1 MKILALTSK
10 SPYPLVEGRALRTF
24 NLLKQAA
31 RRHEIHL
38 LSFVQTPEE
47 VEGIEA
53 MRDICASVAFEPL
66 YLDGGRTELLR
77 DAALELASAAPLMA
91 VKYSTSRMRR
101 RLRASLEAGHFDVL
115 HLDMLHL
122 GQYLDEAGPVPVVL
136 VDHNVESVLLE
147 RRAQN
152 ERRLLAHA
160 YLRYQVAKL
169 RRFEARSCERADAV
183 VAVSE
188 HDAAQLRALAPRASV
203 RSVPNG
209 VDTDFFCARDV
220 PRQAGGMVFVGG
232 LGWFPNLDAMR
243 YFCES
248 ILPLIRRECPEA
260 SLTVV
265 GKNPD
270 ERAAKSI
277 AAHPCV
283 CLTGM
288 IDDIRDTVSAA
299 AVYVVPL
306 RIGGGTRLKILD
318 ALSMGK
324 AIVTTSLGCEGLD
337 VVHGEHVLIA
347 DEPQRFAREVLRV
360 LANPALAA
368 ELGRRG
374 RELVRQRYEWAVIA
388 EAMEEVYAACRQ
400 GRSGRSREG
409 GADQS

>member
-47 VEGIEA
+47 VEGIES
-53 MRDICASVAFEPL
+53 MRGICASVAFEPL
-66 YLDGGRTELLR
+66 YLDGARTNLLR
-77 DAALELASAAPLMA
+77 DAALELVSSAPLMA
-91 VKYSTSRMRR
+91 VKYSTSTMRR
-101 RLRASLEAGHFDVL
+101 RLRASLRAARFDVL

-122 GQYLDEAGPVPVVL
+122 ALYLDEAQSVPVVL

-147 RRAQN
+147 RRAQS
-152 ERRLLAHA
+152 EPRPLAHA
-160 YLRYQVAKL
+160 YLRYQVGKL
-169 RRFEARSCERADAV
+169 RRFEARSCERANAV

-188 HDAAQLRALAPRASV
+188 HDAAQLRSLAPRATV
-203 RSVPNG
+203 WSVPNG
-209 VDTDFFCARDV
+209 VDTDFFRARDT
-220 PRQAGGMVFVGG
+220 PRQAGSMVFVGG

-248 ILPLIRRECPEA
+248 VLPLVLRQCPDA

-270 ERAAKSI
+270 ERAAKAI
-277 AAHPCV
+277 AAHPRV
-283 CLTGM
+283 RLTGM

-299 AVYVVPL
+299 AVFVVPL

-337 VVHGEHVLIA
+337 VIHGEHLLIA
-347 DEPQRFAREVLRV
+347 DEPQSFAREVLRV
-360 LANPALAA
+360 LGNPALAA

-374 RELVRQRYEWAVIA
+374 RELVQNRYEWAVIA
-388 EAMEEVYAACRQ
+388 ETMEEVYAAASQ
-400 GRSGRSREG
+400 QKVPS
-409 GADQS
+409 AP

>member
-1 MKILALTSK
+1 MKILAVTTK

-31 RRHEIHL
+31 RHHEIHL

-47 VEGIEA
+47 LEGIET
-53 MRDICASVAFEPL
+53 MRKICASVAFEPL
-66 YLDGGRTELLR
+66 YLDGGRANLLR

-91 VKYSTSRMRR
+91 VKYSTATMRR
-101 RLRASLEAGHFDVL
+101 RLRTSLRDGRFDLL

-122 GQYLDEAGPVPVVL
+122 GQYLDEARSVPVVL

-152 ERRLLAHA
+152 EKRPLAHA

-188 HDAAQLRALAPRASV
+188 HDAAQLRALAPRAAV

-220 PRQAGGMVFVGG
+220 PRYAGNMVFVGG

-243 YFCES
+243 YFCDS
-248 ILPLIRRECPEA
+248 VLPLVLQQCPDA

-277 AAHPCV
+277 SAHPRV
-283 CLTGM
+283 RLTGM

-299 AVYVVPL
+299 AVFVVPL

-337 VVHGEHVLIA
+337 VAHGEHLLIA
-347 DEPQRFAREVLRV
+347 DEPQAFAREVLRV
-360 LANPALAA
+360 LATPTLAA

-374 RELVRQRYEWAVIA
+374 RELVRKRYEWTVIA
-388 EAMEEVYAACRQ
+388 EEMEEVYAGCRQ
-400 GRSGRSREG
+400 RRT
-409 GADQS
+409 DD

>member
-31 RRHEIHL
+31 RHHEIHL

-47 VEGIEA
+47 VQGIEK

-66 YLDGGRTELLR
+66 YLDGGKASLLR
-77 DAALELASAAPLMA
+77 DATLELASTAPLMA
-91 VKYSTSRMRR
+91 VKYSTSTMRR
-101 RLRASLEAGHFDVL
+101 RLRASLRGGHFDVL

-122 GQYLDEAGPVPVVL
+122 AQYLAEAGGVPAVL

-188 HDAAQLRALAPRASV
+188 HDAAQLRALAPQATV

-220 PRQAGGMVFVGG
+220 PRLAGSMVFVGG

-248 ILPLIRRECPEA
+248 VLPLVMQECPAA

-277 AAHPCV
+277 AAYPRV
-283 CLTGM
+283 RLTGM

-299 AVYVVPL
+299 EVFVVPL

-337 VVHGEHVLIA
+337 VIHGEHLLIA
-347 DEPQRFAREVLRV
+347 DEPQTFAREILR
-360 LANPALAA
+360 LFANPSLAA
-368 ELGRRG
+368 DLGRRG
-374 RELVRQRYEWAVIA
+374 RELVRKRYEWAVIA
-388 EAMEEVYAACRQ
+388 EAMEEVYASCR
-400 GRSGRSREG
+400 RRRV
-409 GADQS
+409 DR